1 MQSDVIAV
9 GLDTLIGEA
18 AKAKVERFRFVT
30 ISCIALDGATVD
42 LLYHFDREL
51 GLKHL
56 RLTCS
61 RDSRV
66 PSLTP
71 VYGAAFLVENE
82 IQDLFGIRF
91 QDLAIDF
98 ERTLYLDEEAVVTPF
113 CRYHAAKPA
122 RRNAPPQPAPQA
134 HKDIGEVEC

>member
-1 MQSDVIAV
+1 MQPDVIAV

-18 AKAKVERFRFVT
+18 ARIKVERFRFVT
-30 ISCIALDGATVD
+30 ISCIALDETTFD

-61 RDSRV
+61 KDSTV
-66 PSLTP
+66 PSITP
-71 VYGAAFLVENE
+71 VYDAAFLVENE

-91 QDLAIDF
+91 KGLAVDY
-98 ERTLYLDEEAVVTPF
+98 ERTLYLEEEINITPF
-113 CRYHAAKPA
+113 CKYAVTESRSGSAQL
-122 RRNAPPQPAPQA
+122 PPESGNESPL
-134 HKDIGEVEC
+134 EES